1 MINPTDMSTT
11 MFNIQGKNL
20 ESTNSFTEIGIS
32 GNRDEDLKKA
42 AASFEAIFVN
52 QFLETMNK
60 TVEKSEFMHGGQAED
75 TFKSLL
81 TQEMAV
87 NMSSN
92 PRTSFGFAEQI
103 YKQMKDRI

>member
-1 MINPTDMSTT
+1 MINPTDVSTT
-11 MFNIQGKNL
+11 MFNAQGKKL
-20 ESTNSFTEIGIS
+20 ESMNSFTDIS
-32 GNRDEDLKKA
+32 VTGNSDEDLKKA
-42 AASFEAIFVN
+42 ATSFEAIFVT

-60 TVEKSEFMHGGQAED
+60 TVDKGEFMHGGQAED

-103 YKQMKDRI
+103 YRQMKDRI